1 MNNIWLNK
9 KTPVGFIGC
18 FYNIHFW
25 VMLKGRRKKESTEFL
40 YCCNPGVKGEQSHG
54 RGRGRQ
60 ADAAARQVWEAD
72 DGREGRAL
80 QSISHQTFSFKQT
93 VNLKGTVVITNLT
106 FWLTRTC
113 EFHPVIP
120 PSDPVTNRWI
130 RPHLLKEI
138 WSYWTMSRGFTSTTF
153 LSDLFKW
160 LKTAP
165 AATCTS
171 FSIWHYLA
179 SASNHRLLSW
189 LVC

>member
-138 WSYWTMSRGFTSTTF
+138 WSYIDNVT
-153 LSDLFKW
+153 W
-160 LKTAP
+160 LYIHHFP
-165 AATCTS
+165 Q
-171 FSIWHYLA
+171 
-179 SASNHRLLSW
+179 W
-189 LVC
+189 LVQMTKDCPSCNLYFFFHLTLSGFSFQS